1 MPSLNRVIT
10 SGVATLDADA
20 ANGANR
26 LALRFQHTGLPGT
39 WPDLPAGLRLDVDA
53 APNAVSRVVVG
64 VDASPVTGSASTVYH
79 VRLQRGIQNGY
90 SKGTSVTPLP
100 LLLSIE
106 PLDDLLLRAGA
117 TADINLNRHFL
128 LAGGAVSDIS
138 WSISPAN
145 TTQPVGYLSRSGTTV
160 TVHAKAAGTVSIA
173 IGATAVGNSTLRHT
187 ATLGVTASNTAPVES
202 TPFPVLAL
210 TDGRPGVVVDGR
222 NYFTDADGDSLI
234 VTPTVADPTLAA
246 AAVQAGTGN
255 LIWIIS
261 PVAQGTTSI
270 AWDADDGHGGTAQAT
285 QTVIV
290 GANVAPVVVTPLVPL
305 AMLVGA
311 SMPVDIG
318 GVFADANHDV
328 LTLYAW
334 TDDTDVAVVRGGN
347 PVQDA
352 VLDADWYLTF
362 AGLAQDATAV
372 SIEASPITGGTGAVD
387 WLVGAML
394 ARGGNRAAITA
405 ASVAWSITRPQDG
418 QIVTR
423 LTLSV
428 APFPIAVAP
437 FVQLFLRDVRV
448 AVPTSGAFTVL
459 ARAVPSSTGLNV
471 QASDGALTASDAAPL
486 TVHRAPVWQ
495 SIPAQSV
502 EAGQSVIV
510 DLSTYAIEPDGAPL
524 TYAVTAVPG
533 GVTAHLDGAR
543 LFLRGVLSDV
553 TGDVTVSAEDQ
564 YGVSVTTTIAVTV
577 TAPPSEGPRAPL
589 ISRERAHELIRRR
602 GDVVQLTG
610 GETSTVYQL
619 TGVVDSGG
627 FALSEETRELRAG
640 QFQIAVAA
648 PVRLTVS
655 DIAMQTVDASDRAL
669 LSVDNLNDE
678 TTSAADGTF
687 HFRGERWL
695 VAGVNLDIDSGHVL
709 AHRFTLEPFVTVAA
723 FAIDDTLGVPLRTDG
738 RPAGDIQLNPGDT
751 ATWTYPPPSTRV
763 AFSRGSYRVYDLNQ
777 QRQDSRLGG
786 IELPAWVTFSGT
798 QVILTPPP
806 GTGNRFYEFNVHG
819 IGTGANRGEY
829 PDVRLTVRVEGIY
842 DVRVVRGTSEQLDMR
857 TFTSDNSIAVLGVV
871 SGPLWAT
878 TFQWFVNFRP
888 PADLALGYYT
898 FSVFGRTAGGGI
910 TPTVNVIVQVAAVA
924 PRLTANYAAETA
936 SHEAGAT
943 AATLDVAGWYT
954 AIVVV
959 PTYALSGAP
968 SWITLSGSTLT
979 IAPGASV
986 TPDDYMATVTASAP
1000 GMSDAVVTLTVT
1012 VTAPPPRALAA
1023 VSATQ
1028 AASIEAGATAQVVDV
1043 AAWYTTTNVV
1053 PTYALSGAPSW
1064 VTLSGSTLTIAPGA
1078 DVTPDDYTA
1087 TVTASGTGVSD
1098 AVVTLTVTVTAVV
1111 VVSQNPWS
1119 VRWIRDQSWAHPR
1132 GDDGEMSVYAGTAAT
1147 DTDDDWDFPQ
1157 TIKDAHSMRA
1167 TISGTVYTWT
1177 TRVAAGTF
1185 SAASAMYFRW
1195 YQWRGDAVSPSRPP
1209 TSARWTLHQP
1219 LEFLDASGNVITDGP
1234 INV

>member
-10 SGVATLDADA
+10 SGVAVLDADV

-79 VRLQRGIQNGY
+79 VRLQRGIQNAY
-90 SKGTSVTPLP
+90 TKGTSVTPLP

-117 TADINLNRHFL
+117 TATINLNRHFL

-145 TTQPVGYLSRSGTTV
+145 STQPVGYLSRSGTTV

-423 LTLSV
+423 LTLTV

-448 AVPTSGAFTVL
+448 AVPTSGLFTVL
-459 ARAVPSSTGLNV
+459 ARGVPSSTGLNV
-471 QASDGALTASDAAPL
+471 QASDGSLTASDAAPL

-533 GVTAHLDGAR
+533 GVTAHLDGVR

-602 GDVVQLTG
+602 GDAVSLTG
-610 GETSTVYQL
+610 GATGDVYFMAGILESGTQRLGETAF
-619 TGVVDSGG
+619 G
-627 FALSEETRELRAG
+627 LS
-640 QFQIAVAA
+640 FAVAGPA
-648 PVRLTVS
+648 TLTVS
-655 DIAMQTVDASDRAL
+655 DISLQAIDASDRAL
-669 LSVDNLNDE
+669 LTLDNLDAKL
-678 TTSAADGTF
+678 TTASDGSF
-687 HFRGERWL
+687 GLRGESFL
-695 VAGVNLDIDSGHVL
+695 IAAVVSQVDSGHVL
-709 AHRFTLEPFVTVAA
+709 AHRFTLETITSPSSPPTDTPVTGSGPRVATPGTSA
-723 FAIDDTLGVPLRTDG
+723 ELGVQSDG
-738 RPAGDIQLNPGDT
+738 P
-751 ATWTYPPPSTRV
+751 TWIS
-763 AFSRGSYRVYDLNQ
+763 GS
-777 QRQDSRLGG
+777 SGG
-786 IELPAWVTFSGT
+786 WTF
-798 QVILTPPP
+798 TPPD
-806 GTGNRFYEFNVHG
+806 GTAVGDYVFTFLSRSP
-819 IGTGANRGEY
+819 RG
-829 PDVRLTVRVEGIY
+829 DVIY
-842 DVRVVRGTSEQLDMR
+842 
-857 TFTSDNSIAVLGVV
+857 
-871 SGPLWAT
+871 
-878 TFQWFVNFRP
+878 
-888 PADLALGYYT
+888 
-898 FSVFGRTAGGGI
+898 
-910 TPTVNVIVQVAAVA
+910 TPV
-924 PRLTANYAAETA
+924 
-936 SHEAGAT
+936 
-943 AATLDVAGWYT
+943 
-954 AIVVV
+954 
-959 PTYALSGAP
+959 
-968 SWITLSGSTLT
+968 
-979 IAPGASV
+979 
-986 TPDDYMATVTASAP
+986 
-1000 GMSDAVVTLTVT
+1000 TVT
-1012 VTAPPPRALAA
+1012 VTEPPAVTPGPTLPSAPGNPWRVALVRTDGASFTPA
-1023 VSATQ
+1023 GDVFVIYVYVGTATTDASSSFGRSFAIGSARSLRVLVEGTIYTYGIVRVESRTSSS
-1028 AASIEAGATAQVVDV
+1028 AFTATAIYGLQVQLRRPATPSHPPDT
-1043 AAWYTTTNVV
+1043 AAWV
-1053 PTYALSGAPSW
+1053 
-1064 VTLSGSTLTIAPGA
+1064 
-1078 DVTPDDYTA
+1078 
-1087 TVTASGTGVSD
+1087 
-1098 AVVTLTVTVTAVV
+1098 
-1111 VVSQNPWS
+1111 
-1119 VRWIRDQSWAHPR
+1119 
-1132 GDDGEMSVYAGTAAT
+1132 
-1147 DTDDDWDFPQ
+1147 
-1157 TIKDAHSMRA
+1157 
-1167 TISGTVYTWT
+1167 
-1177 TRVAAGTF
+1177 
-1185 SAASAMYFRW
+1185 
-1195 YQWRGDAVSPSRPP
+1195 
-1209 TSARWTLHQP
+1209 LHQ
-1219 LEFLDASGNVITDGP
+1219 EVQFLDASGNVITDGP
-1234 INV
+1234 TNV

>member
-10 SGVATLDADA
+10 SGVAVLDAAA

-64 VDASPVTGSASTVYH
+64 VDAAPVTGSTSTVYH

-90 SKGTSVTPLP
+90 TKGTSVTPLP

-145 TTQPVGYLSRSGTTV
+145 STQPVGYLSRSGTTV

-222 NYFTDADGDSLI
+222 DYFTDADGDSLI

-255 LIWIIS
+255 LVWIIS

-328 LTLYAW
+328 LTLFAW

-362 AGLAQDATAV
+362 AGLAQDATSV

-418 QIVTR
+418 QTVTR
-423 LTLSV
+423 LTLTV

-471 QASDGALTASDAAPL
+471 QASDGALTATDAAPL

-524 TYAVTAVPG
+524 TYAVNAVPG

-553 TGDVTVSAEDQ
+553 TGDVTVSAADQ

-589 ISRERAHELIRRR
+589 ITRERVHELVTRR
-602 GDVVQLTG
+602 GQSVTLIDLNDDVYPMIAFWPGDNTVVVPSAQAEGADTQELDISLGANEIYVSDIEISALPSDVQAQL
-610 GETSTVYQL
+610 ETAALY
-619 TGVVDSGG
+619 GV
-627 FALSEETRELRAG
+627 TREQTPKFVARGL
-640 QFQIAVAA
+640 QFRMSGKTVWEDGPHRLLHVFELTDPLAPEAPVQALTAAAVEVGDLFTAVAA
-648 PVRLTVS
+648 YLGNVYTSSPGGGKSVLIPPGGLTDS
-655 DIAMQTVDASDRAL
+655 
-669 LSVDNLNDE
+669 LSGDPTD
-678 TTSAADGTF
+678 AADYESPYAPTDIWIYTIMNTTDTF
-687 HFRGERWL
+687 IPPYT
-695 VAGVNLDIDSGHVL
+695 GVDISDNFSNYALDGRTFTFDTGLTIDSL
-709 AHRFTLEPFVTVAA
+709 
-723 FAIDDTLGVPLRTDG
+723 
-738 RPAGDIQLNPGDT
+738 
-751 ATWTYPPPSTRV
+751 
-763 AFSRGSYRVYDLNQ
+763 
-777 QRQDSRLGG
+777 
-786 IELPAWVTFSGT
+786 
-798 QVILTPPP
+798 
-806 GTGNRFYEFNVHG
+806 
-819 IGTGANRGEY
+819 
-829 PDVRLTVRVEGIY
+829 LTVRYGNATH
-842 DVRVVRGTSEQLDMR
+842 DVYQ
-857 TFTSDNSIAVLGVV
+857 
-871 SGPLWAT
+871 
-878 TFQWFVNFRP
+878 
-888 PADLALGYYT
+888 
-898 FSVFGRTAGGGI
+898 
-910 TPTVNVIVQVAAVA
+910 
-924 PRLTANYAAETA
+924 
-936 SHEAGAT
+936 
-943 AATLDVAGWYT
+943 
-954 AIVVV
+954 
-959 PTYALSGAP
+959 
-968 SWITLSGSTLT
+968 
-979 IAPGASV
+979 
-986 TPDDYMATVTASAP
+986 
-1000 GMSDAVVTLTVT
+1000 
-1012 VTAPPPRALAA
+1012 
-1023 VSATQ
+1023 
-1028 AASIEAGATAQVVDV
+1028 
-1043 AAWYTTTNVV
+1043 
-1053 PTYALSGAPSW
+1053 
-1064 VTLSGSTLTIAPGA
+1064 
-1078 DVTPDDYTA
+1078 DVTFE
-1087 TVTASGTGVSD
+1087 
-1098 AVVTLTVTVTAVV
+1098 
-1111 VVSQNPWS
+1111 N
-1119 VRWIRDQSWAHPR
+1119 R
-1132 GDDGEMSVYAGTAAT
+1132 
-1147 DTDDDWDFPQ
+1147 
-1157 TIKDAHSMRA
+1157 
-1167 TISGTVYTWT
+1167 
-1177 TRVAAGTF
+1177 
-1185 SAASAMYFRW
+1185 YF
-1195 YQWRGDAVSPSRPP
+1195 
-1209 TSARWTLHQP
+1209 
-1219 LEFLDASGNVITDGP
+1219 
-1234 INV
+1234 